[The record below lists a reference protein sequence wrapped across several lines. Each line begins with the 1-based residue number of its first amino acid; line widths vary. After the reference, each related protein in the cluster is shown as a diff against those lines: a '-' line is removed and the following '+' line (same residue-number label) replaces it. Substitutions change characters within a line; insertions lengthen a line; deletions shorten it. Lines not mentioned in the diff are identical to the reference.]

1 MILVLLHDDVVISQF
16 DYFPEPVKRS
26 RAGNMACFTVITQD
40 TTIGLNDDSI
50 YTIYDDIVRC
60 SMRFSEVVTTIL
72 LT

>member
-1 MILVLLHDDVVISQF
+1 
-16 DYFPEPVKRS
+16 
-26 RAGNMACFTVITQD
+26 MACFTVITQD